1 MEIMVTS
8 ITHLC
13 FILGLSYY
21 FIIAMQ
27 WYSYRLERIVFHYNR
42 YDWHVFYFLVPLVGY
57 YLLNGV
63 VLSLFVC
70 TFFDLPFHMAEK
82 NGQKTCLDSTSKAI
96 FLFLVLATLFQDL
109 LCTVLV
115 ASCLKLGVII
125 PLMVAQIASMFYE
138 KMLFL
143 SFKKEAQKKLMANSA
158 LKVVAITAS
167 YGKTS
172 IKNFLAQILSTK
184 FNVYKTPR
192 SVNTIGGIIKD
203 INNDLPEQ
211 CDVYI
216 VEAGAR
222 ARGDIDEI
230 ARLVNPHIAVVGCI
244 GEQHIEY
251 FKTLENIRNTKME
264 LLHSSRLEKAF
275 VHESTNV
282 KGSESILSFGAELS
296 DVEASLQGL
305 SFSMLLNGVKESF
318 TCKLLGAFNAINIAA
333 AIHVARTLGLSIEE
347 IRSAVSHLEGVE
359 HRLQKIEA
367 GGKLIIDDSFN
378 GNLEGMLSSYN
389 LVAQHQ
395 GRKVIITP
403 GIVESTEEANR
414 ILAKKIDDVFD
425 LVMITGKINV
435 TILHD
440 NIHKAQKIIISD
452 KSKLQETLSEQT
464 YAGDVILF
472 SNDAP
477 TFL

>member
-1 MEIMVTS
+1 MVTS

>member
-1 MEIMVTS
+1 MVTS

-63 VLSLFVC
+63 VLSLFVAL
-70 TFFDLPFHMAEK
+70 FFDLPFHMAEK

>member
-63 VLSLFVC
+63 VLSLFVAL
-70 TFFDLPFHMAEK
+70 FFDLPFHMAEK